1 MQYFTCNNCPEYSIY
16 LPLMFWK
23 TKFSGNLIT
32 EKFLESTWCHHSY
45 TNAIRN
51 QNVVYLRRLRNFAKQ
66 FLPCNNILLTKEHFK
81 PT

>member
-1 MQYFTCNNCPEYSIY
+1 MEVQYFTCNNCLKYSIY
-16 LPLMFWK
+16 LPLMLGM

-45 TNAIRN
+45 TNALRN

-66 FLPCNNILLTKEHFK
+66 FLFYNNICTY
-81 PT
+81 